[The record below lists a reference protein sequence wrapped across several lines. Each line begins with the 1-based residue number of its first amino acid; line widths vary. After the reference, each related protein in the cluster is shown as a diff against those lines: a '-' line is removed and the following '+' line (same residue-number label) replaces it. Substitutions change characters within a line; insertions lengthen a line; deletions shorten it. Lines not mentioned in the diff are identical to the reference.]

1 MRQAIGSMLAILL
14 LAGCAASEP
23 QKVSESRPT
32 VDYSFQGDQL
42 DEAVEKA
49 EDYCADYDLDAKL
62 IDVDD
67 RTTDK
72 VAHFECV

>member
-1 MRQAIGSMLAILL
+1 MRQMMGLVMAVL

-42 DEAVEKA
+42 DEAVDKA
-49 EDYCADYDLDAKL
+49 EAYCAEYDLDAKL

-67 RTTDK
+67 RTADK